1 MSHKNTYFSRPHGNL
16 FVILQTVYDI
26 QTMKRQLK
34 IWLECFRLRTLP
46 VSLSGVVIAI
56 GLAVW
61 YGHFKWIP
69 AVLCLVFALLAQ
81 IASNTANEY
90 FDYLKGTD
98 KPGRVGPRRGVTEG
112 DIRPD
117 TLRNVTFGLL
127 ALAGIVGCG
136 LIPYGGWWLLPV
148 GIVIALGALAYS
160 TGPYP
165 LSYHGLG
172 ELMVFIFFGL
182 VPVNL
187 TYYVMALQ
195 FHPVVIL
202 FSISI
207 GLLGVNVLLVNNYRD
222 VEDDREAGKR
232 TSVVL
237 FGRKAAAFSYLL
249 NGYLGMAVL
258 AVFWFLIVVGRDM
271 MLPKWTLAIPVLYLV
286 LHTATW
292 YKLTHRDGAA
302 LNPLLGETARNMLIF
317 TLLLTIVFIIY
328 A

>member
-1 MSHKNTYFSRPHGNL
+1 
-16 FVILQTVYDI
+16 
-26 QTMKRQLK
+26 MKRQIK

-61 YGHFKWIP
+61 HEHFQWIP
-69 AVLCLVFALLAQ
+69 ALLCLGFALLAQ

-90 FDYLKGTD
+90 FDYLRGAD

-112 DIRPD
+112 DIKPA

-127 ALAGIVGCG
+127 ALAAVMGCG

-148 GIVIALGALAYS
+148 GIVIALAALAYS
-160 TGPYP
+160 AGPYP

-172 ELMVFIFFGL
+172 ELTVFIFFGL

-187 TYYVMALQ
+187 TYYVMALR
-195 FHPVVIL
+195 FDPLVML
-202 FSISI
+202 FSITI
-207 GLLGVNVLLVNNYRD
+207 GLMGVNVLLVNNYRD

-232 TSVVL
+232 TQTVMR
-237 FGRKAAAFSYLL
+237 GRPITAFAYLL
-249 NGYLGMAVL
+249 NGYVGIAILT
-258 AVFWFLIVVGRDM
+258 VFWLMIILNRGK
-271 MLPKWTLAIPVLYLV
+271 MLPLWSLAIPVLYLV
-286 LHTATW
+286 MHTATW
-292 YKLTHRDGAA
+292 HKLRHRDGAA

-317 TLLLTIVFIIY
+317 TILFTILFIIY
-328 A
+328 S